1 VDLPPYVWPVGEE
14 RSPESIVER
23 LRSAAGRLMSADDVA
38 KVLGESRRRVY
49 ELRDSHGLGAY
60 RVGRRIRFDPAEV
73 AAWLESVRDPEDFG
87 R

>member
-1 VDLPPYVWPVGEE
+1 
-14 RSPESIVER
+14 
-23 LRSAAGRLMSADDVA
+23 MSADDVA